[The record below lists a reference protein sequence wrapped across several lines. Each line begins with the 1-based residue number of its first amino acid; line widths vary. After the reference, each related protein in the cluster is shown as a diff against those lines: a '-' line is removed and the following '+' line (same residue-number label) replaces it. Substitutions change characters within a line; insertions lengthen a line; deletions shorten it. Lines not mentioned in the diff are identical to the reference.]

1 MVFSSISAYLD
12 PSNWQQQVGYS
23 IPNPQLLSGL
33 SQPTPPPPLASTT
46 PPPPPPPP
54 PHQPHHVGGGGGSI
68 RPGSMADRARLANI
82 PMSEATQKCPRCEST
97 NTKFCYFNNY
107 SLSQPR
113 HFCKTCRRYWTRGGA
128 LRSVP
133 VGGGCRRNKRSSTSS
148 SSTTTITSA
157 KSSNNNNTSKS
168 QATNSGS
175 TSNNNSTFSS
185 PSSAA
190 SLLGLMNP
198 PIHPLRFMSPLGQL
212 TDQHFTPNEMNYTS
226 ISSSSPAPIVMGT
239 NENMNFQLGMGSNLE
254 QWRLHQQL
262 VNQFPYNIYGGLDSS
277 LASGS
282 GSASGSG
289 LYPFHQAHYT
299 CNDAGGGGVI
309 SQIRPKVSNPMLTQL
324 ALMKMEDHQDHVASM
339 PRQFL
344 GNENWLSNGGNVN
357 WNELSA
363 SFSSS
368 STSNNVL

>member
-12 PSNWQQQVGYS
+12 PSNWQQQAGYS
-23 IPNPQLLSGL
+23 IPNPQLLSAP
-33 SQPTPPPPLASTT
+33 SQPTPPRPLASSTL
-46 PPPPPPPP
+46 PPP
-54 PHQPHHVGGGGGSI
+54 QPHHVGGGGSI
-68 RPGSMADRARLANI
+68 RPGSMADRARLENI
-82 PMSEATQKCPRCEST
+82 PMSEVTQKCPRCEST

-133 VGGGCRRNKRSSTSS
+133 VGGGCRRNKRSSTS
-148 SSTTTITSA
+148 TTTT

-168 QATNSGS
+168 PASSQATNSSS

-185 PSSAA
+185 PSAAA

-198 PIHPLRFMSPLGQL
+198 QIHPLRFMSPLGQL
-212 TDQHFTPNEMNYTS
+212 TDHHFTPNDNATMNYSS
-226 ISSSSPAPIVMGT
+226 ISSSSAAPVVVGT
-239 NENMNFQLGMGSNLE
+239 NENMNFQLGMGSNIE

-262 VNQFPYNIYGGLDSS
+262 TNQFPYSLYGGLDST
-277 LASGS
+277 
-282 GSASGSG
+282 SAPGSG
-289 LYPFHQAHYT
+289 LYPFHPAHYT
-299 CNDAGGGGVI
+299 SNDAGVI
-309 SQIRPKVSNPMLTQL
+309 SQIRPKISNPMLTQL
-324 ALMKMEDHQDHVASM
+324 ALMKVEDNQDQAASM
-339 PRQFL
+339 PRQYL
-344 GNENWLSNGGNVN
+344 GNENWLSSGGISN

-368 STSNNVL
+368 STSNVL

>member
-12 PSNWQQQVGYS
+12 PANWQQQAGYS
-23 IPNPQLLSGL
+23 IPNPQFPS
-33 SQPTPPPPLASTT
+33 SPPPPLPLTS
-46 PPPPPPPP
+46 PPPAQL
-54 PHQPHHVGGGGGSI
+54 HGGIGGSI

-82 PMSEATQKCPRCEST
+82 PMSEAVQKCPRCEST

-133 VGGGCRRNKRSSTSS
+133 VGGGCRRNKRSSTS
-148 SSTTTITSA
+148 TTTTTT
-157 KSSNNNNTSKS
+157 KSNNNNNNTPKSETSS

-185 PSSAA
+185 PSAAA

-198 PIHPLRFMSPLGQL
+198 QIHHPLRFMSPLGQL
-212 TDQHFTPNEMNYTS
+212 TDHHFTPNDNVTLNYSS
-226 ISSSSPAPIVMGT
+226 ISSSSPAPVAGN
-239 NENMNFQLGMGSNLE
+239 NENMNFQLGMSSNLE

-262 VNQFPYNIYGGLDSS
+262 ANQFPYNLYGGLDSS
-277 LASGS
+277 SG
-282 GSASGSG
+282 SGSG
-289 LYPFHQAHYT
+289 LYPFHPSHYT
-299 CNDAGGGGVI
+299 SNDAGGGVT
-309 SQIRPKVSNPMLTQL
+309 SQIRPKISNPVLTQL
-324 ALMKMEDHQDHVASM
+324 ALMKMEDNQDHASNM
-339 PRQFL
+339 PRHFL
-344 GNENWLSNGGNVN
+344 GNENWLSNGSAN

-368 STSNNVL
+368 STSNAL

>member
-23 IPNPQLLSGL
+23 IPNPQLPSGL
-33 SQPTPPPPLASTT
+33 SQPTPPRPLASTT

-54 PHQPHHVGGGGGSI
+54 PPQPHHVGGGGSI

-133 VGGGCRRNKRSSTSS
+133 VGGGCRRNKRSSTSNS
-148 SSTTTITSA
+148 STSA
-157 KSSNNNNTSKS
+157 KSSNNNTKS
-168 QATNSGS
+168 QGSSQTTNSGS

-185 PSSAA
+185 PSAAA

-262 VNQFPYNIYGGLDSS
+262 VNQFPYNLYGGLDSS
-277 LASGS
+277 PASGS
-282 GSASGSG
+282 GSASASG
-289 LYPFHQAHYT
+289 LYPFHPAHY
-299 CNDAGGGGVI
+299 DASGGGVI
-309 SQIRPKVSNPMLTQL
+309 SQIRPKVLNPMLTQL
-324 ALMKMEDHQDHVASM
+324 ALMKMEDDQDHVASM

-344 GNENWLSNGGNVN
+344 GHENWTSNAN